1 MAMPHVVVR
10 LYTDSGPLA
19 GKIRESEAEVREIMF
34 GVPGFRA
41 YSFVDTG
48 SGALSITA
56 CDDKA
61 GTDASVQRAAEWI
74 KANLP
79 DAKIAA
85 PRIIE
90 GEGMFRIEG
99 KSDGPKPRVVVTIF
113 HGPPPEGAR
122 ESESDLREALS
133 GVAGFRAYSAIH
145 CGPKGVT
152 VLVCDDQAS
161 IEACTPA
168 ILEIYQTM
176 FPETDAKVRSGEYPA
191 EVIAGDGAFRFTA
204 QSVPA

>member
-1 MAMPHVVVR
+1 MPHVVMR

-19 GKIRESEAEVREIMF
+19 GKIRQSEAEVREIMF

-61 GTDASVQRAAEWI
+61 GTDASIQRAAEWI

-79 DAKIAA
+79 DVKIAA

-90 GEGMFRIEG
+90 GDGMFRIEG
-99 KSDGPKPRVVVTIF
+99 KVDGQTRPRVVVTIF

-122 ESESDLREALS
+122 ESESDLRGALS
-133 GVAGFRAYSAIH
+133 GVAGFRAYSAID
-145 CGPKGVT
+145 CGLKGVT
-152 VLVCDDQAS
+152 VLACDDQAG

-168 ILEIYQTM
+168 IQNIYQTR
-176 FPETDAKVRSGEYPA
+176 FPETDAKVQSGEYRA
-191 EVIAGDGAFRFTA
+191 EIIEGDGAFRFTA
-204 QSVPA
+204 QSVLA